1 MYSLERSDSMLQTL
15 VDFFKSIGN
24 VIMSLVDFVI
34 GIIQDLVY
42 VVKLCNEFILKIP
55 TLFVWL
61 PTGVI
66 ALIVVIFG
74 IVVIYKIMGREG

>member
-1 MYSLERSDSMLQTL
+1 
-15 VDFFKSIGN
+15 
-24 VIMSLVDFVI
+24 MSLVDFVI